1 MAFQIPRGTQDI
13 LPGEVE
19 KWQYVEKIARDIC
32 KRYNYHEIRT
42 PIFEHTE
49 LFLRGVGDTTD
60 IVQKE
65 MYTFEDRAGRSMTL
79 RPEGTAPVVRSFVEN
94 KMYGNPNQPIKLYYI
109 GPMFRY
115 ERPQAGRFRQF
126 VQFGVEAIGSND
138 PAIDAEV
145 IAMAMELYRSLG
157 LKKLRLVINSLGDVE
172 TRKAHRQALID
183 HFKSRIHELCEDCQ
197 VRLEKNP
204 LRILDCK
211 KDRDHELMATAPSI
225 LDYLNDESRHYF
237 EKVKAYLT
245 KLGIPFEVDPRL
257 VRGLDYYYHTTF
269 EIMSDAEGFGAITTL
284 CGGGRYSGLVQEIGG
299 PETPGI
305 GFALSIERL
314 LAALDAEGITL
325 PISEGIDCYVVAVGE
340 KAKDE
345 SILLVHKLR
354 KAGIVADKDYQDRK
368 IKAQLKSADRLN
380 AKFVA
385 ILGDDELAKEV
396 INIKEMST
404 GEQTEVPLHSVIDYL
419 KERLSQEG

>member
-237 EKVKAYLT
+237 EKVKAHLT

-257 VRGLDYYYHTTF
+257 VRGLDYYHHTAF

-345 SILLVHKLR
+345 SVLLVHELR

-368 IKAQLKSADRLN
+368 VKAQLKAADRLN

-404 GEQTEVPLHSVIDYL
+404 GEQTEVPLHSVVDYL
-419 KERLSQEG
+419 KERLS

>member
-183 HFKSRIHELCEDCQ
+183 HFKNRIHELCEDCQ

-211 KDRDHELMATAPSI
+211 KDRDHELMGTAPSI

-257 VRGLDYYYHTTF
+257 VRGLDYYHHTTF

-345 SILLVHKLR
+345 SVLLVHELR
-354 KAGIVADKDYQDRK
+354 KAGIVVDKDYQDRK
-368 IKAQLKSADRLN
+368 VKAQLKAADRLN

-404 GEQTEVPLHSVIDYL
+404 GEQTEVPLHSVVDYL
-419 KERLSQEG
+419 KERLS

>member
-42 PIFEHTE
+42 PIFEYTE

-257 VRGLDYYYHTTF
+257 VRGLDYYHHTTF

-314 LAALDAEGITL
+314 LAALEAEGITL

-404 GEQTEVPLHSVIDYL
+404 GEQTEVPLHSVVDYL
-419 KERLSQEG
+419 KERLS

>member
-257 VRGLDYYYHTTF
+257 VRGLDYYHHTTF

-345 SILLVHKLR
+345 SVLLVHELR

-385 ILGDDELAKEV
+385 ILGDDELVKEV

-404 GEQTEVPLHSVIDYL
+404 GEQTEVPLHSVVDYL
-419 KERLSQEG
+419 KERLS